1 MQVLSHVI
9 KIPILI
15 YNRDNSVIIKNG
27 IILNITYNIFNIR
40 EAEVVI
46 CMILVLLKRA
56 DVINHCLNIRYTQG
70 HRKTQ
75 QSPLNHNLRHYN

>member
-9 KIPILI
+9 KMPILI
-15 YNRDNSVIIKNG
+15 YNWDNSVIIKNG

-46 CMILVLLKRA
+46 CMILV
-56 DVINHCLNIRYTQG
+56 IY
-70 HRKTQ
+70 
-75 QSPLNHNLRHYN
+75 